1 MPSSRGVSRRN
12 FSDVPSCRF
21 FLFVLL
27 VWSCFDSGCTDD
39 RRDRD
44 MRDLLS
50 GGASIH
56 WDGHTPASIC
66 LLARVH
72 TRVPSPVR
80 SGLRCVGKLYAGRV
94 CADSIRCV
102 ACAEPAARATIVSK
116 RVKEAGKHK
125 IQESKKDS
133 TTLSECPKNP
143 PMKRQFI
150 ICCFSLVAAASIC
163 LGQESPSPS
172 PSPSATP
179 FKTIRSATKEATIE
193 KLEKS
198 VTDAFKNKQTNLFK
212 QYLDPE
218 FSAVDAEG
226 IKDADAEVE
235 DMQKT
240 DLRNYSFAD
249 MKVTLLSP
257 KMAIAKYKV
266 TTQSTSS
273 GRDTSGT
280 YYAATVWNKRS
291 GKWLAVLHTFVK
303 TQ

>member
-1 MPSSRGVSRRN
+1 
-12 FSDVPSCRF
+12 
-21 FLFVLL
+21 
-27 VWSCFDSGCTDD
+27 
-39 RRDRD
+39 
-44 MRDLLS
+44 
-50 GGASIH
+50 
-56 WDGHTPASIC
+56 
-66 LLARVH
+66 
-72 TRVPSPVR
+72 
-80 SGLRCVGKLYAGRV
+80 
-94 CADSIRCV
+94 
-102 ACAEPAARATIVSK
+102 
-116 RVKEAGKHK
+116 
-125 IQESKKDS
+125 
-133 TTLSECPKNP
+133 
-143 PMKRQFI
+143 MKRQFI
-150 ICCFSLVAAASIC
+150 LCCFSLVLAASIC

-172 PSPSATP
+172 PSPSPTP
-179 FKTIRSATKEATIE
+179 FKTIRSATKEAIIV

-218 FSAVDAEG
+218 FSVVDAEG

-240 DLRNYSFAD
+240 DLRDYSFAD

-280 YYAATVWNKRS
+280 YYVATVWNKRS